1 MNTDL
6 WASPELTEAP
16 AGWIL
21 ATENGWGALVLWAAG
36 QGNFV
41 RVPLADRDRHGIIVH
56 KFPDGSE
63 RRAPFVLTEADLQS
77 IDDDIDT
84 YLADAELPP
93 RPRGYDWFI
102 RPPDTALG
110 EDAFWSAV
118 WAATTAALP
127 GDAVR
132 PSTMKDPVKEALTRM
147 YVGGF

>member
-1 MNTDL
+1 MNKDP

-41 RVPLADRDRHGIIVH
+41 RIPLADRSRQGIIVH
-56 KFPDGSE
+56 QFPDGSE
-63 RRAPFVLTEADLQS
+63 RRTRYVPTEADLDS

-102 RPPDTALG
+102 RPPDATLG
-110 EDAFWSAV
+110 EDAFWSAI
-118 WAATTAALP
+118 WAATTAALS
-127 GDAVR
+127 GEAVR
-132 PSTMKDPVKEALTRM
+132 PSTMKDPVKEVLTRM
-147 YVGGF
+147 YVR

>member
-1 MNTDL
+1 MNTDP

-41 RVPLADRDRHGIIVH
+41 RVPLADRDRHGIIVQ

-102 RPPDTALG
+102 RPPDTGLG
-110 EDAFWSAV
+110 ADAFWSSV
-118 WAATTAALP
+118 WAATTAAVP
-127 GDAVR
+127 DDAVR
-132 PSTMKDPVKEALTRM
+132 PSTMKDPVREVLTRM